1 MTDKVTKLAGNLN
14 QNVFAP
20 LSQQDIRDA
29 EKAANWQR
37 EMAALEQRMRNEL
50 EKRHG
55 RNHGAAD

>member
-1 MTDKVTKLAGNLN
+1 MTDKVTKLAGDLN

-20 LSQQDIRDA
+20 QSQQDIRDA

-50 EKRHG
+50 DAQAGK
-55 RNHGAAD
+55 